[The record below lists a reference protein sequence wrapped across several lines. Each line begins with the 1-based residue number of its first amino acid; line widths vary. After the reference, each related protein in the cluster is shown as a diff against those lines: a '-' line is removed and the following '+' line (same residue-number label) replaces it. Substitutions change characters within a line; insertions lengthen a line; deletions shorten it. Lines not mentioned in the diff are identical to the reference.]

1 MKKRHGAIFLI
12 TFIFFLSLI
21 PTTFSKAS
29 ELNFSVNAVIPDNQ
43 IDKEKSYFDLKV
55 TPGEKQN
62 LIVKLRN
69 TTDKE
74 IVINPHIQ
82 SAKTNKNGVIDYTP
96 NKIKKDDT
104 LKIAMEDIAKVP
116 KEVTVPPQSEKDLT
130 IEVTM
135 PKDKF
140 DGIILGGIYLKEDTS
155 KNKEDDK
162 EKDVAIKN
170 EYSYVVA
177 LQMRQNNNKVKPM
190 LHMNEVNPET
200 QNARNVI
207 VANIQNSEPMI
218 ISKLKID
225 ATVNKKGSKD
235 NLAILKKENLQV
247 APNSNFNI
255 AVPLEGEK
263 LEAGTYILNMKAES
277 AGKEWQFKKEFSISA
292 DKATTMNE
300 KDVTL
305 EKETPTMLY
314 IFLGVAFLIVIAVV
328 IYFIIR
334 RNKRK

>member
-1 MKKRHGAIFLI
+1 M
-12 TFIFFLSLI
+12 

-55 TPGEKQN
+55 TPGEKQK

-104 LKIAMEDIAKVP
+104 LKIAMEDVAKVP
-116 KEVTVPPQSEKDLT
+116 EEVTVPPQSEKDLT
-130 IEVTM
+130 IEVTV

-140 DGIILGGIYLKEDTS
+140 DGVILGGIYLKEDTS
-155 KNKEDDK
+155 KNKEEDK
-162 EKDVAIKN
+162 ENDVAIKN

-177 LQMRQNNNKVKPM
+177 LQMRQNDNKVKPM

-334 RNKRK
+334 LNKRK

>member
-1 MKKRHGAIFLI
+1 MKKRQGTIFLI
-12 TFIFFLSLI
+12 TFIFFLSLM

-55 TPGEKQN
+55 TPGEKQK

-104 LKIAMEDIAKVP
+104 LKIAMEDVAKVP
-116 KEVTVPPQSEKDLT
+116 EEVTVPPQSEKDLT
-130 IEVTM
+130 IEVTV

-140 DGIILGGIYLKEDTS
+140 DGVILGGIYLKEDTS
-155 KNKEDDK
+155 KNKEEDK
-162 EKDVAIKN
+162 ENDVAIKN

-177 LQMRQNNNKVKPM
+177 LQMRQNDNKVKPM

-255 AVPLEGEK
+255 AAPLEGEK

>member
-1 MKKRHGAIFLI
+1 M
-12 TFIFFLSLI
+12 

-55 TPGEKQN
+55 TPGEKQK

-82 SAKTNKNGVIDYTP
+82 SAKTNKNGVIDYTS

-104 LKIAMEDIAKVP
+104 LKIAMEDVAKVP
-116 KEVTVPPQSEKDLT
+116 EEVTVPPQSEKDLT
-130 IEVTM
+130 IEVTV

-140 DGIILGGIYLKEDTS
+140 DGVILGGIYLKEDTS
-155 KNKEDDK
+155 KNKEEDK
-162 EKDVAIKN
+162 ENDVAIKN

-177 LQMRQNNNKVKPM
+177 LQMRQNDNKVKPM

>member
-1 MKKRHGAIFLI
+1 M
-12 TFIFFLSLI
+12 

-55 TPGEKQN
+55 TPGEKQK
-62 LIVKLRN
+62 LKVKLRN

-104 LKIAMEDIAKVP
+104 LKIAMEDVAKVP
-116 KEVTVPPQSEKDLT
+116 EEVTVPPQSEKDLT
-130 IEVTM
+130 IEVTV

-140 DGIILGGIYLKEDTS
+140 DGVILGGIYLKEDTS
-155 KNKEDDK
+155 KNKEEDK

-177 LQMRQNNNKVKPM
+177 LQMRQNDNKVKPM

>member
-12 TFIFFLSLI
+12 TFIFFLSLM

-116 KEVTVPPQSEKDLT
+116 KEVTVPPQSQKDLT

-263 LEAGTYILNMKAES
+263 LEAGTYILKMKAES

>member
-1 MKKRHGAIFLI
+1 M
-12 TFIFFLSLI
+12 

-55 TPGEKQN
+55 TPGEKQK

-104 LKIAMEDIAKVP
+104 LKIAMEDVAKVP
-116 KEVTVPPQSEKDLT
+116 EEVTVPPQSEKDLT
-130 IEVTM
+130 IEVTV

-140 DGIILGGIYLKEDTS
+140 DGVILGGIYLKEDTS

-177 LQMRQNNNKVKPM
+177 LQMRQNDNKVKPM

>member
-55 TPGEKQN
+55 TPGEKQK

-104 LKIAMEDIAKVP
+104 LKIAMEDVAKVP
-116 KEVTVPPQSEKDLT
+116 EEVTVPPQSEKDLT
-130 IEVTM
+130 IEVTV

-140 DGIILGGIYLKEDTS
+140 DGVILGGIYLKEDTS
-155 KNKEDDK
+155 KNKEEDK
-162 EKDVAIKN
+162 ENDVAIKN

-177 LQMRQNNNKVKPM
+177 LQMRQNDNKVKPM

>member
-1 MKKRHGAIFLI
+1 M
-12 TFIFFLSLI
+12 

-55 TPGEKQN
+55 TPGEKQK

-116 KEVTVPPQSEKDLT
+116 EEVTVPPQSEKDLT
-130 IEVTM
+130 IEVTV

-140 DGIILGGIYLKEDTS
+140 DGVILGGIYLKEDTS
-155 KNKEDDK
+155 KNKEEDK
-162 EKDVAIKN
+162 ENDVAIKN

-177 LQMRQNNNKVKPM
+177 LQMRQNDNKVKPM

>member
-1 MKKRHGAIFLI
+1 MKKRQGTIFLI
-12 TFIFFLSLI
+12 TFIFFLSLM

-55 TPGEKQN
+55 TPGEKQK
-62 LIVKLRN
+62 LKVKLRN

-104 LKIAMEDIAKVP
+104 LKIAMEDVAKVP
-116 KEVTVPPQSEKDLT
+116 EEVTVPPQSEKDLT
-130 IEVTM
+130 IEVTV

-140 DGIILGGIYLKEDTS
+140 DGVILGGIYLKEDTS
-155 KNKEDDK
+155 KNKEEDK
-162 EKDVAIKN
+162 ENDVAIKN

-177 LQMRQNNNKVKPM
+177 LQMRQNDNKVKPM

>member
-1 MKKRHGAIFLI
+1 M
-12 TFIFFLSLI
+12 

-55 TPGEKQN
+55 TPGEKQK

-104 LKIAMEDIAKVP
+104 LKIAMEDVAKVP
-116 KEVTVPPQSEKDLT
+116 EEVTVPPQSEKDLT

-177 LQMRQNNNKVKPM
+177 LQMRQNDNKVKPM

-334 RNKRK
+334 LNKRK

>member
-1 MKKRHGAIFLI
+1 M
-12 TFIFFLSLI
+12 

-55 TPGEKQN
+55 TPGEKQK

-104 LKIAMEDIAKVP
+104 LKIAMEDVAKVP
-116 KEVTVPPQSEKDLT
+116 EEVTVPPQSEKDLT
-130 IEVTM
+130 IEVTV

-140 DGIILGGIYLKEDTS
+140 DGVILGGIYLKEDTS
-155 KNKEDDK
+155 KNKEEGK
-162 EKDVAIKN
+162 ENDVAIKN

-177 LQMRQNNNKVKPM
+177 LQMRQNDNKVKPM

>member
-1 MKKRHGAIFLI
+1 M
-12 TFIFFLSLI
+12 

-55 TPGEKQN
+55 TPGENQK

-104 LKIAMEDIAKVP
+104 LKIAMEDVAKVP
-116 KEVTVPPQSEKDLT
+116 EEVTVPPQSEKDLT

-177 LQMRQNNNKVKPM
+177 LQMRQNDNKVKPM

>member
-1 MKKRHGAIFLI
+1 M
-12 TFIFFLSLI
+12 

-55 TPGEKQN
+55 TSGEKQK

-104 LKIAMEDIAKVP
+104 LKIAMEDVAKVP
-116 KEVTVPPQSEKDLT
+116 EEVTVPPQSEKDLT
-130 IEVTM
+130 IEVTV

-140 DGIILGGIYLKEDTS
+140 DGVILGGIYLKEDTS
-155 KNKEDDK
+155 KNKEEDK
-162 EKDVAIKN
+162 ENDVAIKN

-177 LQMRQNNNKVKPM
+177 LQMRQNDNKVKPM

>member
-1 MKKRHGAIFLI
+1 M
-12 TFIFFLSLI
+12 

-55 TPGEKQN
+55 TPGEKQK

-116 KEVTVPPQSEKDLT
+116 EEVTVPPQSEKDLT
-130 IEVTM
+130 IEVTV

-140 DGIILGGIYLKEDTS
+140 DGVILGGIYLKEDTS
-155 KNKEDDK
+155 KNKEEDK
-162 EKDVAIKN
+162 ENDVAIKN

>member
-1 MKKRHGAIFLI
+1 M
-12 TFIFFLSLI
+12 

-55 TPGEKQN
+55 TPGEKQK
-62 LIVKLRN
+62 LKVKLRN

-104 LKIAMEDIAKVP
+104 LKIAMEDVAKVP
-116 KEVTVPPQSEKDLT
+116 EEVTVPPQSEKDLT

-155 KNKEDDK
+155 KNKEEDK
-162 EKDVAIKN
+162 ENDVAIKN

-177 LQMRQNNNKVKPM
+177 LQMRQNDNKVKPM

>member
-1 MKKRHGAIFLI
+1 M
-12 TFIFFLSLI
+12 

-104 LKIAMEDIAKVP
+104 LKIAMEDVAKVP
-116 KEVTVPPQSEKDLT
+116 EEVTVPPQSEKDLT

-177 LQMRQNNNKVKPM
+177 LQMRQNDNKVKPM